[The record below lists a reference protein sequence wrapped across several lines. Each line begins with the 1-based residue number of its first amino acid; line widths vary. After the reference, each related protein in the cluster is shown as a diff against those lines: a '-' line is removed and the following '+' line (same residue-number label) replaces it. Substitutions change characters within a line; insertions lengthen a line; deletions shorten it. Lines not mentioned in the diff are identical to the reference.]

1 MIEAS
6 NIAGVTVNDGI
17 NTCSDLLVTHI
28 FNVIISLRS
37 MFTEK
42 CSVNIL
48 GVYVL

>member
-17 NTCSDLLVTHI
+17 NTSDLLVTHI

-42 CSVNIL
+42 CSVNVL